1 MMKIMQMMM
10 ITFSPVYLLLDFQ
23 KYVLL
28 HIAISIVNN
37 TAIILTIIITA
48 ALISIAF
55 FFNPENSR
63 KEKIT

>member
-23 KYVLL
+23 KYILL
-28 HIAISIVNN
+28 HIVISIVNN
-37 TAIILTIIITA
+37 TAIILIIIITA
-48 ALISIAF
+48 AVISIVLKT
-55 FFNPENSR
+55 NPENSR